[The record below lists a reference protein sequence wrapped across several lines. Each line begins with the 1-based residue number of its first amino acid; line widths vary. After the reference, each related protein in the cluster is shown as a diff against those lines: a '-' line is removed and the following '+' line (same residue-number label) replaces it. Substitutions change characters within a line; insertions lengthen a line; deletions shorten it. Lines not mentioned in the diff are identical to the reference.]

1 MLAAAIVLFLVAAIG
16 GVIMAVRIFRSVRP
30 PMSLAL
36 AHGGLAATALVLAI
50 LAAVAS
56 GAAPLLKIG
65 VAVLILAALG
75 GFFLFSFQLRGKT
88 HPKAVVL
95 LHGLLAVGGVVCLA
109 LVAL

>member
-1 MLAAAIVLFLVAAIG
+1 MLIAAIVLFLVAAVG
-16 GVIMAVRIFRSVRP
+16 GVIMAVRIFRSLHP

-50 LAAVAS
+50 IATVFS
-56 GAAPLLKIG
+56 GPTPLLKAG

-75 GFFLFSFQLRGKT
+75 GFFLFSFQLRGKA

-95 LHGLLAVGGVVCLA
+95 LHGVLAVGGVVCLA